1 MAKKKAKENRKLVWV
16 EVDSSQIEA
25 VAYKGEVLY
34 MRFNS
39 GAVYSYD
46 PVDEE
51 AYNGLLNAESVGSY
65 FSKYIKSD
73 KTIKVEKIS

>member
-1 MAKKKAKENRKLVWV
+1 
-16 EVDSSQIEA
+16 
-25 VAYKGEVLY
+25 